1 MFFSHFISVMLS
13 FSVQPI
19 GYFNRLLV
27 PAQVI
32 GVNFLISIFCLAVWF
47 AIVTHKLHLLN
58 VIYSACPG
66 GSVQIS
72 GRVCLCCGCVCWL
85 TCSCKYQMGWPSLL
99 AHSTRFINN
108 YQQCPIM
115 YSSTMDRV
123 SIQIAVQNDHP
134 TARAQQV
141 GLLRYPSLETLSI
154 MSLVPPVGA
163 ESMGNWGESI
173 GRSREH
179 GAYWGY
185 RSRPATCGC

>member
-1 MFFSHFISVMLS
+1 MTDIPWMFFSHFISVMLS

-85 TCSCKYQMGWPSLL
+85 TCSCKYQMGWPSCWHIQLD
-99 AHSTRFINN
+99 SSIIINN
-108 YQQCPIM
+108 VHQQWIGSLFKLPYKMI
-115 YSSTMDRV
+115 
-123 SIQIAVQNDHP
+123 IQQPV
-134 TARAQQV
+134 
-141 GLLRYPSLETLSI
+141 PS
-154 MSLVPPVGA
+154 
-163 ESMGNWGESI
+163 
-173 GRSREH
+173 R
-179 GAYWGY
+179 WGY
-185 RSRPATCGC
+185 SGTPAWRPWA

>member
-72 GRVCLCCGCVCWL
+72 
-85 TCSCKYQMGWPSLL
+85 
-99 AHSTRFINN
+99 
-108 YQQCPIM
+108 
-115 YSSTMDRV
+115 STMDRV

-163 ESMGNWGESI
+163 ESMGN
-173 GRSREH
+173 
-179 GAYWGY
+179 
-185 RSRPATCGC
+185 